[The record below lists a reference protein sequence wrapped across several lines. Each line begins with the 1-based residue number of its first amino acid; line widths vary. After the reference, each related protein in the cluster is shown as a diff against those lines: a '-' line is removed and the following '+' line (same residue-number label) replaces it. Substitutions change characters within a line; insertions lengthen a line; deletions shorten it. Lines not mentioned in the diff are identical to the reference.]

1 MTIRGRLSFSL
12 SCVFS
17 PTLAEKTLLSLCLE
31 RVHSLQARKNILSA
45 ITTKLSFFYFEF
57 IFLSLSR
64 VLSLLLSL
72 KLARCL
78 YSIEVLFRTLLRRP
92 RPEVAGSREYTPR
105 AGLTSSSLSFCY
117 QHQHQHQHH
126 PRRRLRRRL
135 RKVSSS
141 FSSLLFSSSP
151 SLSNRP
157 CSLFARA

>member
-1 MTIRGRLSFSL
+1 MDTQFTR
-12 SCVFS
+12 
-17 PTLAEKTLLSLCLE
+17 
-31 RVHSLQARKNILSA
+31 QKNILSA

-57 IFLSLSR
+57 IFFLAFFLSYSLSQTR
-64 VLSLLLSL
+64 
-72 KLARCL
+72 A
-78 YSIEVLFRTLLRRP
+78 LFIFCRSFVSTSSSSSA
-92 RPEVAGSREYTPR
+92 RPESREYTPPR

>member
-1 MTIRGRLSFSL
+1 MRTGGSPFVRFFSEKTSPFFLECVSSAYTVYKRGEEYSLYDNNKAFFLFQIHFSL
-12 SCVFS
+12 S
-17 PTLAEKTLLSLCLE
+17 
-31 RVHSLQARKNILSA
+31 HSLLN
-45 ITTKLSFFYFEF
+45 
-57 IFLSLSR
+57 SR
-64 VLSLLLSL
+64 
-72 KLARCL
+72 RL
-78 YSIEVLFRTLLRRP
+78 YSIEAFRPLLRRP

-117 QHQHQHQHH
+117 QHQHH